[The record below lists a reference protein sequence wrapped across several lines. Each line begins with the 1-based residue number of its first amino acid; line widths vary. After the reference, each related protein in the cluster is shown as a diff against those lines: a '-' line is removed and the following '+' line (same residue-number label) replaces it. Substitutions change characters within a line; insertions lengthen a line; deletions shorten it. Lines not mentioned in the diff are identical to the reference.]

1 MSTLNKDKNANI
13 SVKQISYRYGVDIAK
28 GFESP
33 SDWIDEAALTH
44 TSGDKR
50 RMSHK
55 LLEDYRN
62 QMLGKIA
69 LEVPPWNYIIKIL
82 SE

>member
-1 MSTLNKDKNANI
+1 MELI
-13 SVKQISYRYGVDIAK
+13 LLK
-28 GFESP
+28 GFKSP
-33 SDWIDEAALTH
+33 SAWIDEAASKH

-69 LEVPPWNYIIKIL
+69 LEVPLWN
-82 SE
+82 

>member
-1 MSTLNKDKNANI
+1 MKLNKDKNANI
-13 SVKQISYRYGVDIAK
+13 SLKKISNRYGVDIKK

-33 SDWIDEAALTH
+33 SEWIDVVASKH

-50 RMSHK
+50 RMAYK

-62 QMLGKIA
+62 LMLGKIA
-69 LEVPPWNYIIKIL
+69 LEVPEWN
-82 SE
+82 

>member
-1 MSTLNKDKNANI
+1 M
-13 SVKQISYRYGVDIAK
+13 DITK

-33 SDWIDEAALTH
+33 FDWIDEAASKH

-69 LEVPPWNYIIKIL
+69 LEVPTWN
-82 SE
+82 

>member
-1 MSTLNKDKNANI
+1 MCIRDSFK
-13 SVKQISYRYGVDIAK
+13 
-28 GFESP
+28 SP
-33 SDWIDEAALTH
+33 SAWIDEAASKH

-69 LEVPPWNYIIKIL
+69 LEVPLWN
-82 SE
+82 

>member
-1 MSTLNKDKNANI
+1 M
-13 SVKQISYRYGVDIAK
+13 DIKK

-33 SDWIDEAALTH
+33 SDWIDEAASKH

-69 LEVPPWNYIIKIL
+69 LEVPKWN
-82 SE
+82 

>member
-13 SVKQISYRYGVDIAK
+13 SVKQISNRYGVDIAK

-33 SDWIDEAALTH
+33 SDWIYEAATKH

-69 LEVPPWNYIIKIL
+69 LEVPPWN
-82 SE
+82 